1 MAPRRSVELAA
12 SLSGIARTLLA
23 AQDVGD
29 TLRRIVAETIRLIE
43 PAEHAGIDVV
53 TGHSIDA
60 MAPSSAIAQRVD
72 EIQVEAGQGPCLDAL
87 RQHQVFRTGNL
98 PAETRWPRFAGR
110 AYDETGVRSILGIR
124 MWVEGDTLG
133 ALNIYSTAADA
144 FDDYSQD
151 VASVLAVHA
160 AVAWTSARQQE
171 QMEEALSTRDL
182 IGQAKGML
190 MLTHGIDADEAFD
203 LLRTASQRDN
213 TKLRDLA
220 QRIASGD
227 NAVTVTN

>member
-1 MAPRRSVELAA
+1 M
-12 SLSGIARTLLA
+12 
-23 AQDVGD
+23 
-29 TLRRIVAETIRLIE
+29 
-43 PAEHAGIDVV
+43 

-60 MAPSSAIAQRVD
+60 VAPSSTIAQRVD

-87 RQHQVFRTGNL
+87 REHHVFRTGNL
-98 PAETRWPRFAGR
+98 PAETRWPRFARR
-110 AYDETGVRSILGIR
+110 AYDETGVRSIVGIR

-220 QRIASGD
+220 QRIVRGD
-227 NAVTVTN
+227 DVVTVQD

>member
-60 MAPSSAIAQRVD
+60 MAPSSTIAQRVD
-72 EIQVEAGQGPCLDAL
+72 EIQVKAGQGPCLDAL